1 MDPNSRRRGTAPFL
15 LGSAGLHAGAALALL
30 AMPRNWLGV
39 AGVLLADHLAV
50 VGAGL
55 WPRSRLL
62 GPNLSR
68 LPAPAARRGEV
79 ALSFDDGPD
88 SVVTPPVLELLDR
101 HRARATFFC
110 IGRRVDERRELAAE
124 IARRGH
130 LVENHSYSHP
140 GAFACYMAG
149 GLRRQ
154 IRRAQEAIELA
165 TGRRPRLFR
174 APAGLRNFLLE
185 GELRKAGL
193 LLASWN
199 RRGFDTICRE
209 PDKVARRLLTNLAAG
224 DIVLLHDGSAARDAR
239 GTPVVLEV
247 LPRLL
252 DELAARGLRAV
263 PLEAGGRQV
272 SGHAA

>member
-30 AMPRNWLGV
+30 TMPRNWLGV
-39 AGVLLADHLAV
+39 AAVLLADHLAV

-209 PDKVARRLLTNLAAG
+209 PEKVARRLLTNLAAG

-263 PLEAGGRQV
+263 PLEAGVRQV

>member
-30 AMPRNWLGV
+30 TMPRNWLGV
-39 AGVLLADHLAV
+39 AAVLLADHLAV

-88 SVVTPPVLELLDR
+88 SEVTPPVLELLDR

-140 GAFACYMAG
+140 GAFACYMTG

-185 GELRKAGL
+185 GELKKAGL

-209 PDKVARRLLTNLAAG
+209 PERVARRLLTNLAAG

-263 PLEAGGRQV
+263 PLEAGVRQV